1 VPASIDLAIRNAERV
16 EMHYFLRKG
25 VVAMSFRAGALL
37 VLAVCNIPLHAQNSE
52 MQQRMAELKESM
64 AKNKQALAQYTWKE
78 QVSISVKGQER
89 KVQHY
94 QVKVGPDG
102 KPQKTS
108 LDPAPQSQADSGALR
123 GRLRQRIVEKK
134 KEEYEEYAEQMK
146 SLVQRYFPPDKDA
159 IQDAFSKGN
168 VSFTPGTDLVK
179 ITIQNY
185 VKKNDSM
192 VILFNRDRKQISGVK
207 VASYMDDPSDAV
219 NLEVQFS
226 NLPDGVSHASNTTVE
241 GVRKQ
246 LTIRMQNS
254 DYQKL

>member
-1 VPASIDLAIRNAERV
+1 MTYRQIVSRYCVRLMPVHVLPLLFLALFVISA
-16 EMHYFLRKG
+16 Y
-25 VVAMSFRAGALL
+25 
-37 VLAVCNIPLHAQNSE
+37 AQSGD
-52 MQQRMAELKESM
+52 MQQRITELKESM

-78 QVSISVKGQER
+78 QVSISLKGQER

-102 KPQKTS
+102 KPQQTS
-108 LDPAPQSQADSGALR
+108 LDPAPQAEAAPR

-134 KEEYEEYAEQMK
+134 KEEYEEYADQMK
-146 SLVQRYFPPDKDA
+146 SLVRRYIPPDKDD

-168 VSFTPGTDLVK
+168 VSFTPAADVMK

-185 VKKNDSM
+185 LKKNDSM
-192 VILFNRDRKQISGVK
+192 IIFFNREKKQITGIK
-207 VASYMDDPSDAV
+207 VTSYMDDPSDAM
-219 NLEVQFS
+219 NLDVQFS
-226 NLPDGVSHASNTTVE
+226 DLPDGTSHVSSTTIE

-246 LTIRMQNS
+246 MTIRMQNS

>member
-1 VPASIDLAIRNAERV
+1 MSHSKQFSRRN
-16 EMHYFLRKG
+16 KG
-25 VVAMSFRAGALL
+25 HRIVCSGALF
-37 VLAVCNIPLHAQNSE
+37 VLALCPISLHAQNDD
-52 MQQRMAELKESM
+52 MQKRMTELKESM

-78 QVSISVKGQER
+78 QVSISVKGEEK

-94 QVKVGPDG
+94 QVKEGPDG

-108 LDPAPQSQADSGALR
+108 LDPTPQAQADSGAPR

-146 SLVQRYFPPDKDA
+146 SLVQRYIPPNKDD

-168 VSFTPGTDLVK
+168 VSFTPGTDQVK

-185 VKKNDSM
+185 VKTGDSM
-192 VILFNRDRKQISGVK
+192 VIFFNRDKKQISGIK
-207 VASYMDDPSDAV
+207 VASYMDDPSDAMK
-219 NLEVQFS
+219 LDVQFS
-226 NLPDGVSHASNTTVE
+226 SLPDGTSHVSNTTIE
-241 GVRKQ
+241 GIRKE

-254 DYQKL
+254 DYRKL

>member
-1 VPASIDLAIRNAERV
+1 MSYPTLSSRQNSSSTIVRASALFV
-16 EMHYFLRKG
+16 LLL
-25 VVAMSFRAGALL
+25 SGAS
-37 VLAVCNIPLHAQNSE
+37 LHAQGD
-52 MQQRMAELKESM
+52 MQQRMADLKASM

-94 QVKVGPDG
+94 QVKMGPDG

-108 LDPAPQSQADSGALR
+108 LDPAPQAQADSGAPR
-123 GRLRQRIVEKK
+123 GRLRQRIVERK

-146 SLVQRYFPPDKDA
+146 SLVQRYIPPDKDD
-159 IQDAFSKGN
+159 IQEAFSKGN
-168 VSFTPGTDLVK
+168 VSFTPGSEQLK

-185 VKKNDSM
+185 VKNGDSM
-192 VILFNRDRKQISGVK
+192 VIFFNREKKQISSIK
-207 VASYMDDPSDAV
+207 VASYMDDPSDAM
-219 NLEVQFS
+219 NLQVQFS
-226 NLPDGVSHASNTTVE
+226 NLADGTSHVSNTMVD

-246 LTIRMQNS
+246 LTIRMENS